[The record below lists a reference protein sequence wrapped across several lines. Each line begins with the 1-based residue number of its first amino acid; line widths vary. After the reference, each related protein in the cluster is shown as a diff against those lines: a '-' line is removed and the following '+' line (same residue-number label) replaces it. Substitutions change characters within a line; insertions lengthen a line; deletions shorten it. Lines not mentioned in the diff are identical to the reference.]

1 MITDMSEVMWP
12 VKVYRRPF
20 VAVVEYRLLY
30 SLASIEGYTEVLV
43 VYRCAFRGNVV
54 RLEGYCLA

>member
-1 MITDMSEVMWP
+1 

-20 VAVVEYRLLY
+20 VAVVEYRLLH

-43 VYRCAFRGNVV
+43 VWYYHCASRGNVI
-54 RLEGYCLA
+54 RLEGYYLA